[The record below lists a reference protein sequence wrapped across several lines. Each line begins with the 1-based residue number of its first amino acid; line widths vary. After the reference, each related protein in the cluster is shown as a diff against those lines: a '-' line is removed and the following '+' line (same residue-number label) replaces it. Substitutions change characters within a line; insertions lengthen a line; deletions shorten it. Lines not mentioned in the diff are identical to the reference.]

1 MSKRFLLGITLSFFL
16 MTASSFAQE
25 STPPNQQVFLRM
37 LNTRIETLSTA
48 NLDQFKKDF
57 PQFSRLKAEDI
68 QKLKDADETE
78 RMRLLTPAPSLA
90 PTQEAPPAGTSNCFD
105 DYKFGSV
112 QVDLSPTLPQT
123 LPGLVLAFA
132 GNLKNDNP
140 YPVINGSVYVK
151 IFKKEGDDSLV
162 HQNGYPMADFFEA
175 GKDIIIPAKSEKA
188 FAFNWQVPGSLA
200 GGEYEADF
208 FFVTDQ
214 RFNLLGLSFTDDV
227 TGNKSTFRIT
237 SDNKNQ
243 AVFDKNIVT
252 LNGNQYRFAA
262 FPPHFTK
269 DESVKAEVRLVNPSN
284 EQKII
289 ALSWQLFNWDGLRPE
304 NRLDNQTELITLK
317 PKETKSLSYST
328 TKAIGSVSYLLVEA
342 RDGDASSVMNIRFV
356 RDGIEEMRLN
366 FPSLTN
372 FPVTEGKE
380 MSIFSCVHST
390 NAPKIDGNEIF
401 LSLTDA
407 DTRETIHSFTYKGAI
422 TGAMMGVRESFT
434 PKKSNGRVNLTTTLK
449 HNGQMIDTVTQTYD
463 CKDIDP
469 SLCPVGAANSQQITK
484 NKGEN
489 KMLWYGLIALLSVI
503 GLSAIIWREVRRK
516 KQNQ

>member
-1 MSKRFLLGITLSFFL
+1 MLSLFLLPSLSFGQAVL
-16 MTASSFAQE
+16 
-25 STPPNQQVFLRM
+25 PPPSQQAILQA
-37 LNTRIETLSTA
+37 LNARIEELNVS

-57 PQFSRLKAEDI
+57 PLFSQITAEDI
-68 QKLKDADETE
+68 QKLKDAAPEE
-78 RMRLLTPAPSLA
+78 RMRLLMPAPSLA
-90 PTQEAPPAGTSNCFD
+90 SDQVDVPAGTSNCFD

-123 LPGLVLAFA
+123 LPGLNLPFL
-132 GNLKNDNP
+132 GKLKNDNP

-151 IFKKEGDDSLV
+151 IFKKGGDDALI
-162 HQNGYPMADFFEA
+162 HQNGYPMVDFFEA
-175 GKDIIIPAKSEKA
+175 GRDIIIPAKSEKA
-188 FAFNWQVPGSLA
+188 FAFNWEVPANLA

-227 TGNKSTFRIT
+227 TGNKSTFHIT
-237 SDNKNQ
+237 SDKTDQ
-243 AVFDKNIVT
+243 VVFDKNAVT

-269 DESVKAEVRLVNPSN
+269 DESVKAEVKLVNPSN
-284 EQKII
+284 EQKVV
-289 ALSWQLFNWDGLRPE
+289 ALVWQLFNWDGLRQE
-304 NRLDNQTELITLK
+304 NRLDEQRELIVLK
-317 PKETKSLSYST
+317 PKETKTLSYNT
-328 TKAIGSVSYLLVEA
+328 MKATGSVSYLLVEA
-342 RDGDASSVMNIRFV
+342 RDGDASSKMNIRFV

-366 FPSLTN
+366 FPSLTS
-372 FPVTEGKE
+372 FPVKEGEE

-390 NAPKIDGNEIF
+390 NTPKIEGNEIF

-407 DTRETIHSFTYKGAI
+407 DTHETIHSFTYKGVI

-434 PKKSNGRVNLTTTLK
+434 PKKSFGKVNLTTTLK

-463 CKDIDP
+463 CKDIDE
-469 SLCPVGAANSQQITK
+469 SMCPKAVNNEQGTG

-489 KMLWYGLIALLSVI
+489 RMLWYVLIASLSILGLFAVI
-503 GLSAIIWREVRRK
+503 WKEVRKRR
-516 KQNQ
+516 NQ